1 MTRIA
6 VLLSRIRVEEK
17 LLLTAL
23 EAAGAED
30 VQVIDDGQVVMPLA
44 GPGGLERGNGHL
56 DPATPAGQ
64 LRRVPTWC
72 SSVRSA
78 HPAGSTSCARWKWPA
93 FRRSTATPPPP
104 PAPTSC

>member
-23 EAAGAED
+23 EAAGAE

-44 GPGGLERGNGHL
+44 APGGLERGNGHL

-64 LRRVPTWC
+64 LRAADV
-72 SSVRSA
+72 VLERSLSA
-78 HPAGSTSCARWKWPA
+78 SRGLYILRARWKWPA
-93 FRRSTATPPPP
+93 SRRSTATPRPL

>member
-23 EAAGAED
+23 EAAGAE

-64 LRRVPTWC
+64 LRAADV
-72 SSVRSA
+72 VLERSLSA
-78 HPAGSTSCARWKWPA
+78 SRGIVYPPCAGSGRHPGD
-93 FRRSTATPPPP
+93 
-104 PAPTSC
+104 

>member
-6 VLLSRIRVEEK
+6 LLLSRIRVEEK

-23 EAAGAED
+23 EAAGAE

-56 DPATPAGQ
+56 DPATPAGN
-64 LRRVPTWC
+64 VP
-72 SSVRSA
+72 SA
-78 HPAGSTSCARWKWPA
+78 PPAGYTSSARWKLPA
-93 FRRSTATPPPP
+93 SRRSTATPQPPP
-104 PAPTSC
+104 VPTSC